1 MKDKL
6 NSIELKYGRH
16 IEMWDKMASVFSDP
30 EYVEGFKKKI
40 MLRASS
46 SGSVG
51 GSSSSNNNIFSSYG
65 AALENIVEAS
75 LIKQAR
81 KMKEEE
87 KNQEEFPQ

>member
-30 EYVEGFKKKI
+30 EDVEGFKKKR

-46 SGSVG
+46 RGSVG
-51 GSSSSNNNIFSSYG
+51 SSSNNNIFSSYG

>member
-51 GSSSSNNNIFSSYG
+51 SSSNNNSWDYEYLGRVINHDDSSLLLLLFSYRHYKYR
-65 AALENIVEAS
+65 EA
-75 LIKQAR
+75 
-81 KMKEEE
+81 
-87 KNQEEFPQ
+87 

>member
-51 GSSSSNNNIFSSYG
+51 SSSNNNIFSSYG